1 MKSLEQL
8 TDSVFY
14 IMAAFT
20 EPRHGYAV
28 MSLVEKITHGEVNI
42 GPASLYTI
50 IKKLIKQEYV
60 ELFDDTTSRRKVYVL
75 TEKGRE
81 ILRTDIERRKTMVH
95 FAEDGLNKGREYNE
109 EDI

>member
-14 IMAAFT
+14 IMAGFA

-28 MSLVEKITHGEVNI
+28 MNIVEEITGGQVTI

-50 IKKLIKQEYV
+50 IKKLMNEQYITLY
-60 ELFDDTTSRRKVYVL
+60 DDSDSRRKVYVL

-81 ILRTDIERRKTMVH
+81 VLSQDIERRKTMVE
-95 FAEDGLNKGREYNE
+95 FALNGLQGGK
-109 EDI
+109 

>member
-20 EPRHGYAV
+20 TPRHGYAV
-28 MSLVEKITHGEVNI
+28 MSVIEEITGGAVVI

-50 IKKLIKQEYV
+50 IRKLTTEAYI
-60 ELFDDTTSRRKVYVL
+60 ELYEDSDSRRKVYML
-75 TEKGRE
+75 TDRGRE
-81 ILRTDIERRKTMVH
+81 VLKQDIERRKTMVQ
-95 FAEDGLNKGREYNE
+95 FAEAGLTRGGLR
-109 EDI
+109 

>member
-14 IMAAFT
+14 IMAALT

-28 MSLVEKITHGEVNI
+28 MSLVEEHTKGAFVI

-50 IKKLIKQEYV
+50 IKKLLNE
-60 ELFDDTTSRRKVYVL
+60 ELIMPHADWDSRRKVYVL
-75 TEKGRE
+75 TEKGRTVLKE
-81 ILRTDIERRKTMVH
+81 DIARRKAMIEL
-95 FAEDGLNKGREYNE
+95 AEKGLAGGKE
-109 EDI
+109 

>member
-14 IMAAFT
+14 IMAGFT
-20 EPRHGYAV
+20 VPRHGYAV
-28 MSLVEKITHGEVNI
+28 MSLVEELTEGQVAI

-50 IKKLIKQEYV
+50 IKKLMKEGYI
-60 ELFDDTTSRRKVYVL
+60 ELFDDSDSRRKVYKL

-81 ILRTDIERRKTMVH
+81 VLAVDIERRKKMVE
-95 FAEDGLNKGREYNE
+95 FAIEGLKGGE
-109 EDI
+109 

>member
-28 MSLVEKITHGEVNI
+28 MSLVEEITNGEVNI

-60 ELFDDTTSRRKVYVL
+60 ELFDDANSRRKVYVL
-75 TEKGRE
+75 TERGRE
-81 ILRTDIERRKTMVH
+81 ILQADIERRKTMVQ
-95 FAEDGLNKGREYNE
+95 FAKDGLNKGRVQ
-109 EDI
+109 